1 MSTNWGFIGAGN
13 IAKVALG
20 PAVQKAK
27 NANLYAVASRDPIR
41 SAALSPVKVHH
52 SYQDLI
58 DDPDVDAV
66 YISLANDQHV
76 VWSIKAMQAGKDVLC
91 EKPLALNAMQVE
103 ELKDVAQAHNRL
115 LVEAVWARFHPR
127 LIRAVQLLDS
137 GAIGELTAV
146 DSSFA
151 FESNLVGNYRLDPAM
166 GGGSLL
172 DVGLYQLH
180 LWLALS
186 QDLSGLQIQRLT
198 RSISDTGVDLTTQFS
213 AQFANGVKVDA
224 LSSFELPAQQHV
236 VITGTAGSI
245 EFVDG
250 QAFTTWKETSSLSVN
265 GVIERFE
272 EVDAYQ
278 LMVEAFSSKLQGGS
292 DWVVPLSESLACAKA
307 LDQISQ
313 FVGGTV

>member
-1 MSTNWGFIGAGN
+1 VKTNWGFIGAGN
-13 IAKVALG
+13 IARVALG
-20 PAVQKAK
+20 PAVHKAK

-41 SAALSPVKVHH
+41 SAALNPVKVHD

-66 YISLANDQHV
+66 YISLANDQHIT
-76 VWSIKAMQAGKDVLC
+76 WSMKAMLVGKDVLC
-91 EKPLALNAMQVE
+91 EKPLALNASQVQE
-103 ELKDVAQAHNRL
+103 MKDVAEHSNRL

-127 LIRAVQLLDS
+127 LIRTVQLIND
-137 GAIGELTAV
+137 GAIGQLTAI

-151 FESNLVGNYRLDPAM
+151 FESKLQGNYRLDPAM

-186 QDLSGLQIQRLT
+186 QDLGGLQIAQLT
-198 RSISDTGVDLTTQFS
+198 RNISDSGVDLTTRFS
-213 AQFANGVKVDA
+213 AEFANGVKVKA

-236 VITGTAGSI
+236 EITGTAGRI

-250 QAFTTWKETSSLSVN
+250 QAFTTWKEGSSLRVN
-265 GVIERFE
+265 GVIEEFK

-292 DWVVPLSESLACAKA
+292 DWVVPLADSLACARA
-307 LDQISQ
+307 LDQIAQYESK
-313 FVGGTV
+313 

>member
-1 MSTNWGFIGAGN
+1 VNTNWGFIGAGN

-20 PAVQKAK
+20 PAVHNAK
-27 NANLYAVASRDPIR
+27 NATLYAVASRDPIR
-41 SAALSPVKVHH
+41 SAALNPVKVHD

-66 YISLANDQHV
+66 YISLANDQHIT
-76 VWSIKAMQAGKDVLC
+76 WSIKAMLAGKDVLC
-91 EKPLALNAMQVE
+91 EKPLALNAVQVQE
-103 ELKDVAQAHNRL
+103 MIDVAETNNRL

-127 LIRAVQLLDS
+127 LIRTVQLIND
-137 GAIGELTAV
+137 GAIGQLTAI

-151 FESNLVGNYRLDPAM
+151 FESKLQGNYRLDPAM

-186 QDLSGLQIQRLT
+186 QDLGGLQIQKLSRN
-198 RSISDTGVDLTTQFS
+198 ISESGVDLTTRFS

-236 VITGTAGSI
+236 VVTGTAGSI
-245 EFVDG
+245 EFIDG
-250 QAFTTWKETSSLSVN
+250 QAFTTWKEVSSLRVN
-265 GVIERFE
+265 GVIEEFAK
-272 EVDAYQ
+272 VDAYQ
-278 LMVEAFSSKLQGGS
+278 LMVEAFSAKIQGGT
-292 DWVVPLSESLACAKA
+292 DWVVPLAESLACAKA

-313 FVGGTV
+313 FVSG

>member
-1 MSTNWGFIGAGN
+1 MSTNWGFIGAGR
-13 IAKVALG
+13 IATIALG
-20 PAVQKAK
+20 PAVHNAK
-27 NANLYAVASRDPIR
+27 NAQLYAVASRDPIR

-58 DDPDVDAV
+58 EDPEVDAV
-66 YISLANDQHV
+66 YISLANDQHII
-76 VWSIKAMQAGKDVLC
+76 WANKAMRAGKDVLC
-91 EKPLALNAMQVE
+91 EKPLALNAHQVQE
-103 ELKDVAQAHNRL
+103 MISVAQTHNRL
-115 LVEAVWARFHPR
+115 LVEAIWARFHPR
-127 LIRAVQLLDS
+127 LIRAVQLVKS
-137 GAIGELTAV
+137 GAIGRLTSV

-186 QDLSGLQIQRLT
+186 QDLGGLQIQSLR

-250 QAFTTWKETSSLSVN
+250 QAFTTWREPSSLSVN
-265 GVIERFE
+265 GEIERFE
-272 EVDAYQ
+272 KVDAYQ

-292 DWVVPLSESLACAKA
+292 DWVPDLSESLACAKA

>member
-1 MSTNWGFIGAGN
+1 MNTNWGFIGAGN

-20 PAVQKAK
+20 PAVHNAK
-27 NANLYAVASRDPIR
+27 NATLYAVASRDPLR
-41 SAALSPVKVHH
+41 SAALNPVKVHD

-66 YISLANDQHV
+66 YISLANDQHIT
-76 VWSIKAMQAGKDVLC
+76 WSIKAMLAGKDVLC
-91 EKPLALNAMQVE
+91 EKPLALNATQVQE
-103 ELKDVAQAHNRL
+103 MKDISERDDRL

-127 LIRAVQLLDS
+127 LIRAVQLIKD
-137 GAIGELTAV
+137 GTIGQLTSV

-151 FESNLVGNYRLDPAM
+151 FASKMQGNYRLDPAM

-186 QDLSGLQIQRLT
+186 QDLSGLQIQQLT
-198 RSISDTGVDLTTQFS
+198 RNISESGVDLTTRFS

-245 EFVDG
+245 EFVAG
-250 QAFTTWKETSSLSVN
+250 QAFTTWKEVSSLRVN
-265 GVIERFE
+265 GVIEEFE
-272 EVDAYQ
+272 KVDAYQ

-292 DWVVPLSESLACAKA
+292 DWVVPLSDSLACAKA
-307 LDQISQ
+307 LDQIAQ
-313 FVGGTV
+313 FVSG

>member
-1 MSTNWGFIGAGN
+1 VNTNWGFIGAGN

-20 PAVQKAK
+20 PAVHKAK

-41 SAALSPVKVHH
+41 SAALNPVKVHD
-52 SYQDLI
+52 SYKDLI

-66 YISLANDQHV
+66 YISLANDQHII
-76 VWSIKAMQAGKDVLC
+76 WSIKAMLAGKDVLC
-91 EKPLALNAMQVE
+91 EKPLALNAQQVQE
-103 ELKDVAQAHNRL
+103 MKDVAESSNRV

-127 LIRAVQLLDS
+127 LIRTVQLIND
-137 GAIGELTAV
+137 GAIGQITAI

-151 FESNLVGNYRLDPAM
+151 FESKLQGNYRLDPVM

-186 QDLSGLQIQRLT
+186 QDLGGLQITQLT
-198 RSISDTGVDLTTQFS
+198 RNISDSGVDLTTLFS
-213 AQFANGVKVDA
+213 AGFANGVKVKA

-236 VITGTAGSI
+236 EITGTAGSI

-250 QAFTTWKETSSLSVN
+250 QAFTTWKESSSLSVN
-265 GVIERFE
+265 GVIEEFE
-272 EVDAYQ
+272 AVDAYQ

-292 DWVVPLSESLACAKA
+292 DWVVPLTDSLACAKA

-313 FVGGTV
+313 FVSA

>member
-1 MSTNWGFIGAGN
+1 MNTNWGFIGAGN

-20 PAVQKAK
+20 PAVHNAK
-27 NANLYAVASRDPIR
+27 NATLYAVASREPLR
-41 SAALSPVKVHH
+41 SAALNPVKVHD

-66 YISLANDQHV
+66 YISLANDQHIT
-76 VWSIKAMQAGKDVLC
+76 WSIKAMLAGKDVLC
-91 EKPLALNAMQVE
+91 EKPLALNALQVQE
-103 ELKDVAQAHNRL
+103 MKDVSESHDRL

-127 LIRAVQLLDS
+127 LIRAVQLIKD
-137 GAIGELTAV
+137 GAIGQLTSV

-151 FESNLVGNYRLDPAM
+151 FASKMQGNYRLDPAM

-186 QDLSGLQIQRLT
+186 QDLSGLQIQQLT
-198 RSISDTGVDLTTQFS
+198 RNISESGVDLTTRFS
-213 AQFANGVKVDA
+213 AQFTNGVKVDA

-245 EFVDG
+245 EFVAG
-250 QAFTTWKETSSLSVN
+250 QAFTTWKEVSSLRVN
-265 GVIERFE
+265 GVIEEFE
-272 EVDAYQ
+272 KVDAYQ

-292 DWVVPLSESLACAKA
+292 DWVVPLSDSLACAKA
-307 LDQISQ
+307 LDQIAQ
-313 FVGGTV
+313 FVSG

>member
-1 MSTNWGFIGAGN
+1 MSTNWGFIGAGR
-13 IAKVALG
+13 IATIALG
-20 PAVQKAK
+20 PAVHNAK
-27 NANLYAVASRDPIR
+27 NAKLYAVASRDPIR
-41 SAALSPVKVHH
+41 SAALSPEKVHH

-66 YISLANDQHV
+66 YISLANDQHII
-76 VWSIKAMQAGKDVLC
+76 WAIKAMAAGKDVLC
-91 EKPLALNAMQVE
+91 EKPLALNAMQVQE
-103 ELKDVAQAHNRL
+103 MKGVAEKHNRL

-127 LIRAVQLLDS
+127 LIRAVQLVNS
-137 GAIGELTAV
+137 GAIGQLTSV
-146 DSSFA
+146 NSSFA

-186 QDLSGLQIQRLT
+186 QDLGELQIQKLT
-198 RSISDTGVDLTTQFS
+198 RNMSATGVDLTTQFS

-224 LSSFELPAQQHV
+224 LSSFELPAKQHV
-236 VITGTAGSI
+236 VITGTSGSI

-250 QAFTTWKETSSLSVN
+250 QAFTTWKEASSLSIN
-265 GVIERFE
+265 GAIERFE
-272 EVDAYQ
+272 KVDAYQ
-278 LMVEAFSSKLQGGS
+278 LMVEAFSSKLQDGG

>member
-1 MSTNWGFIGAGN
+1 MSTNWGFIGAGR
-13 IAKVALG
+13 IATIALG
-20 PAVQKAK
+20 PAVHNAK
-27 NANLYAVASRDPIR
+27 NAKLYAVASRDPIR
-41 SAALSPVKVHH
+41 SAALSPEKVHH

-58 DDPDVDAV
+58 DDPEVDAV
-66 YISLANDQHV
+66 YISLANDQHII
-76 VWSIKAMQAGKDVLC
+76 WAIKAMAAGKDVLC
-91 EKPLALNAMQVE
+91 EKPLALNAMQVQE
-103 ELKDVAQAHNRL
+103 MKDVAEKHNRL

-127 LIRAVQLLDS
+127 LIRAVQLVNS
-137 GAIGELTAV
+137 GAIGQLTSV

-186 QDLSGLQIQRLT
+186 QDLGELQIQKLT
-198 RSISDTGVDLTTQFS
+198 RNMSATGVDLTTQFS

-224 LSSFELPAQQHV
+224 LSSFELPAKQHV
-236 VITGTAGSI
+236 VITGTSGSI

-250 QAFTTWKETSSLSVN
+250 QAFTTWKEASSLSIN
-265 GVIERFE
+265 GAIERFE
-272 EVDAYQ
+272 KVDAYQ
-278 LMVEAFSSKLQGGS
+278 LMVEAFSSKLQDGG

>member
-1 MSTNWGFIGAGN
+1 MNTNWGFIGAGN

-20 PAVQKAK
+20 PAVHNAK
-27 NANLYAVASRDPIR
+27 NATLYAVASRDPLR
-41 SAALSPVKVHH
+41 SAALNPVKVHD

-58 DDPDVDAV
+58 NDPDVDAV
-66 YISLANDQHV
+66 YISLANDQHIT
-76 VWSIKAMQAGKDVLC
+76 WSIKAMLAGKDVLC
-91 EKPLALNAMQVE
+91 EKPLALNATQVQE
-103 ELKDVAQAHNRL
+103 MKDISERDDRL

-127 LIRAVQLLDS
+127 LIRAVQLIKD
-137 GAIGELTAV
+137 GTIGQLTSV

-151 FESNLVGNYRLDPAM
+151 FASKMQGNYRLDPAM

-186 QDLSGLQIQRLT
+186 QDLSGLQIQQLT
-198 RSISDTGVDLTTQFS
+198 RNISESGVDLTTRFS

-245 EFVDG
+245 EFVAG
-250 QAFTTWKETSSLSVN
+250 QAFTTWKEVSSLRVN
-265 GVIERFE
+265 GVIEEFE
-272 EVDAYQ
+272 KVDAYQ

-292 DWVVPLSESLACAKA
+292 DWVVPLSDSLACAKA
-307 LDQISQ
+307 LDQIAQ
-313 FVGGTV
+313 FVSG

>member
-1 MSTNWGFIGAGN
+1 MSTNWGFIGAGR
-13 IAKVALG
+13 IATIALG
-20 PAVQKAK
+20 PAVHNAK
-27 NANLYAVASRDPIR
+27 NAKLYAVASRDPIR
-41 SAALSPVKVHH
+41 SAALNPVKVHH
-52 SYQDLI
+52 SYQNLI

-66 YISLANDQHV
+66 YISLANDQHI
-76 VWSIKAMQAGKDVLC
+76 VWSIKAMLAGKDVLC
-91 EKPLALNAMQVE
+91 EKPLALNAAQVQE
-103 ELKDVAQAHNRL
+103 MKDVAVASNRL

-127 LIRAVQLLDS
+127 LIRAVQLINE
-137 GAIGELTAV
+137 GAIGQLTSV

-151 FESNLVGNYRLDPAM
+151 FESNLAGNYRLDPAM

-186 QDLSGLQIQRLT
+186 QELGELQVQSLT
-198 RSISDTGVDLTTQFS
+198 RNISESGVDLTTRFT
-213 AQFANGVKVDA
+213 AQFPSGVQVNA
-224 LSSFELPAQQHV
+224 LSSFELPAKQHV

-250 QAFTTWKETSSLSVN
+250 QAFTTWKEASSLRVN
-265 GVIERFE
+265 GVIEEFE
-272 EVDAYQ
+272 KVDAYQ
-278 LMVEAFSSKLQGGS
+278 LMVEAFSSKLQGGG

-313 FVGGTV
+313 FVGG

>member
-1 MSTNWGFIGAGN
+1 MSTNWGFIGAGR
-13 IAKVALG
+13 IATIALG
-20 PAVQKAK
+20 PAVHNAK
-27 NANLYAVASRDPIR
+27 NAKLYAVASRDPIR
-41 SAALSPVKVHH
+41 SAALSPEKVHH

-58 DDPDVDAV
+58 DDPEVDAV
-66 YISLANDQHV
+66 YISLANDQHII
-76 VWSIKAMQAGKDVLC
+76 WAIKAMAAGKDVLC
-91 EKPLALNAMQVE
+91 EKPLALNAMQVHE
-103 ELKDVAQAHNRL
+103 MKDVAEKHNRL

-127 LIRAVQLLDS
+127 LIRAVQLVNS
-137 GAIGELTAV
+137 GAIGQLTSV

-186 QDLSGLQIQRLT
+186 QDLGELQIQKLT
-198 RSISDTGVDLTTQFS
+198 RNMSATGVDLTTQFS

-224 LSSFELPAQQHV
+224 LSSFELPAKQHV
-236 VITGTAGSI
+236 VITGTSGSI

-250 QAFTTWKETSSLSVN
+250 QAFTTWKEASSLSIN
-265 GVIERFE
+265 GAIERFE
-272 EVDAYQ
+272 KVDAYQ
-278 LMVEAFSSKLQGGS
+278 LMVEAFSSKLQDGG

>member
-1 MSTNWGFIGAGN
+1 MSTNWGFIGAGR
-13 IAKVALG
+13 IATIALG
-20 PAVQKAK
+20 PAVHNAK
-27 NANLYAVASRDPIR
+27 NAQLYAVASRDPIR

-58 DDPDVDAV
+58 EDPEVDAV
-66 YISLANDQHV
+66 YISLANDQHII
-76 VWSIKAMQAGKDVLC
+76 WANKAMRAGKDVLC
-91 EKPLALNAMQVE
+91 EKPLALNAHQVQE
-103 ELKDVAQAHNRL
+103 MISVAQTHNRL
-115 LVEAVWARFHPR
+115 LVEAIWARFHPR
-127 LIRAVQLLDS
+127 LIRAVQLVKS
-137 GAIGELTAV
+137 GAIGRLTSV

-186 QDLSGLQIQRLT
+186 QDLGGLKIQSLR
-198 RSISDTGVDLTTQFS
+198 RSISDSGVDLTTQFS

-250 QAFTTWKETSSLSVN
+250 QAFTTWREPSSLSVN
-265 GVIERFE
+265 GEIERFE
-272 EVDAYQ
+272 KVDAYQ
-278 LMVEAFSSKLQGGS
+278 LMVEAFSSKLHGGS
-292 DWVVPLSESLACAKA
+292 DWVPDLSESLACAKA

>member
-1 MSTNWGFIGAGN
+1 MNTNWGFIGAGN

-20 PAVQKAK
+20 PAVHNAK
-27 NANLYAVASRDPIR
+27 NATLYAVASRDPLR
-41 SAALSPVKVHH
+41 SAALNPVKVHS

-66 YISLANDQHV
+66 YISLANDQHIT
-76 VWSIKAMQAGKDVLC
+76 WSIKAMLAGKDVLC
-91 EKPLALNAMQVE
+91 EKPLALNALQVQE
-103 ELKDVAQAHNRL
+103 MIDISEKHDRL

-127 LIRAVQLLDS
+127 LIRAVQLIKD
-137 GAIGELTAV
+137 GAIGQLTSI

-151 FESNLVGNYRLDPAM
+151 FASKMQGNYRLDPAM

-186 QDLSGLQIQRLT
+186 QDLSGLQIQQLT
-198 RSISDTGVDLTTQFS
+198 RNVSESGVDLTTRFS

-236 VITGTAGSI
+236 VITGSTGTI

-250 QAFTTWKETSSLSVN
+250 QAFTTWKEVSSLRVN
-265 GVIERFE
+265 GVIEEFE
-272 EVDAYQ
+272 KVDAYQ

-292 DWVVPLSESLACAKA
+292 DWVVPLSDSLACAQA
-307 LDQISQ
+307 LDQIAQ
-313 FVGGTV
+313 FVSG

>member
-1 MSTNWGFIGAGN
+1 MSTNWGFIGAGR
-13 IAKVALG
+13 IATIALG
-20 PAVQKAK
+20 PAVHNAK
-27 NANLYAVASRDPIR
+27 NAKLYAVASRDPIR
-41 SAALSPVKVHH
+41 SAALNPVKVHH

-66 YISLANDQHV
+66 YISLANDQHI
-76 VWSIKAMQAGKDVLC
+76 VWSIKAMLAGKDVLC
-91 EKPLALNAMQVE
+91 EKPLALNAAQVQE
-103 ELKDVAQAHNRL
+103 MKDVAEASNRL

-127 LIRAVQLLDS
+127 LIRAVQLINE
-137 GAIGELTAV
+137 GAIGQLTSV

-151 FESNLVGNYRLDPAM
+151 FESNLAGNYRLDPAM

-186 QDLSGLQIQRLT
+186 QELGELQVQSLT
-198 RSISDTGVDLTTQFS
+198 RNISESGVDLTTRFT
-213 AQFANGVKVDA
+213 AQFPSGVQVNA
-224 LSSFELPAQQHV
+224 LSSFELPAKQHV

-250 QAFTTWKETSSLSVN
+250 QAFTTWKEASSLRVN
-265 GVIERFE
+265 GVIEEFE
-272 EVDAYQ
+272 KVDAYQ
-278 LMVEAFSSKLQGGS
+278 LMVEAFSSKLQGGG

-313 FVGGTV
+313 FVGG

>member
-1 MSTNWGFIGAGN
+1 MSTNWGFIGAGR
-13 IAKVALG
+13 IATIALG
-20 PAVQKAK
+20 PAVHNAK
-27 NANLYAVASRDPIR
+27 NAKLYAVASRDPIR
-41 SAALSPVKVHH
+41 SAALNPVKVHH

-66 YISLANDQHV
+66 YISLANDQHI
-76 VWSIKAMQAGKDVLC
+76 VWSIKAMLAGKDVLC
-91 EKPLALNAMQVE
+91 EKPLALNAAQVQE
-103 ELKDVAQAHNRL
+103 MKDVAEASNRL

-127 LIRAVQLLDS
+127 LIRAVQLINE
-137 GAIGELTAV
+137 GAIGQLASV

-151 FESNLVGNYRLDPAM
+151 FESNLAGNYRLDPAM

-186 QDLSGLQIQRLT
+186 QELGELQVQSLT
-198 RSISDTGVDLTTQFS
+198 RNISESGVDLTTRFT
-213 AQFANGVKVDA
+213 AQFPSGVQVNA
-224 LSSFELPAQQHV
+224 LSSFELPAKQHV

-250 QAFTTWKETSSLSVN
+250 QAFTTWKEASSLRVN
-265 GVIERFE
+265 GVIEEFE
-272 EVDAYQ
+272 KVDAYQ
-278 LMVEAFSSKLQGGS
+278 LMVEAFSSKLQGGG

-313 FVGGTV
+313 FVGG

>member
-1 MSTNWGFIGAGN
+1 VNTNWGFIGAGN

-20 PAVQKAK
+20 PAVHKAK

-41 SAALSPVKVHH
+41 SAALNPVKVHD

-66 YISLANDQHV
+66 YISLANDQHIN
-76 VWSIKAMQAGKDVLC
+76 WSIKAMLAGKDVLC
-91 EKPLALNAMQVE
+91 EKPLALNASQVQE
-103 ELKDVAQAHNRL
+103 MKDVAENSNRL

-127 LIRAVQLLDS
+127 LIRTVQLIND
-137 GAIGELTAV
+137 GAIGQLTAV

-151 FESNLVGNYRLDPAM
+151 FESKLQGNYRLDPAM

-186 QDLSGLQIQRLT
+186 QDLGGLQIAQLT
-198 RSISDTGVDLTTQFS
+198 RNISGSGVDLTTRFS
-213 AQFANGVKVDA
+213 AEFANGVKVKA

-236 VITGTAGSI
+236 EITGTAGTI

-250 QAFTTWKETSSLSVN
+250 QAFTTWKEGSSLRVN
-265 GVIERFE
+265 GVIEEFE
-272 EVDAYQ
+272 AVDAYQ

-292 DWVVPLSESLACAKA
+292 DWVVPLADSLACAKA
-307 LDQISQ
+307 LDQIAQWGSK
-313 FVGGTV
+313 

>member
-1 MSTNWGFIGAGN
+1 MNTNWGFIGAGN

-20 PAVQKAK
+20 PAVHNAK
-27 NANLYAVASRDPIR
+27 NATLYAVASREPLR
-41 SAALSPVKVHH
+41 SAALNPVKVHD

-66 YISLANDQHV
+66 YISLANDQHIT
-76 VWSIKAMQAGKDVLC
+76 WSIKAMLAGKDVLC
-91 EKPLALNAMQVE
+91 EKPLALNALQVQE
-103 ELKDVAQAHNRL
+103 MKDVSESHDRL

-127 LIRAVQLLDS
+127 LIRAVQLIKD
-137 GAIGELTAV
+137 GAIGQLTSV

-151 FESNLVGNYRLDPAM
+151 FASKMPGNYRLDPAM

-186 QDLSGLQIQRLT
+186 QDLSGLQIQQLT
-198 RSISDTGVDLTTQFS
+198 RNISESGVDLTTRFS
-213 AQFANGVKVDA
+213 AQFTNGVKVDA

-245 EFVDG
+245 EFVAG
-250 QAFTTWKETSSLSVN
+250 QAFTTWKEVSSLRVN
-265 GVIERFE
+265 GVIEEFE
-272 EVDAYQ
+272 KVDAYQ

-292 DWVVPLSESLACAKA
+292 DWVVPLSDSLACAKA
-307 LDQISQ
+307 LDQIAQ
-313 FVGGTV
+313 FVSG

>member
-1 MSTNWGFIGAGN
+1 MNTNWGFIGAGN

-20 PAVQKAK
+20 PAVHKAK
-27 NANLYAVASRDPIR
+27 NATLYAVASRDPVR
-41 SAALSPVKVHH
+41 SSALAPVKVHD

-58 DDPDVDAV
+58 DDPNVEAV
-66 YISLANDQHV
+66 YISLANDQHII
-76 VWSIKAMQAGKDVLC
+76 WSIKAMLAGKDVLC
-91 EKPLALNAMQVE
+91 EKPLALNAAQVQE
-103 ELKDVAQAHNRL
+103 MKDVAETSNRL

-127 LIRAVQLLDS
+127 LIRAVQLINN
-137 GAIGELTAV
+137 GAIGRLTSV

-151 FESNLVGNYRLDPAM
+151 FESNLAGNYRLDPAM

-186 QDLSGLQIQRLT
+186 QDLGGMQIQQLT
-198 RSISDTGVDLTTQFS
+198 RNLSQSGVDLTTRFT
-213 AQFANGVKVDA
+213 AQFPNGVQVNA
-224 LSSFELPAQQHV
+224 LSSFELPAKQHV

-250 QAFTTWKETSSLSVN
+250 QAFTTWKEVSSLKVN
-265 GVIERFE
+265 GVTEEFE
-272 EVDAYQ
+272 KVDAYQ
-278 LMVEAFSSKLQGGS
+278 LMVEAFSSKLQGGG

-313 FVGGTV
+313 FVGG

>member
-1 MSTNWGFIGAGN
+1 MDTKWGFIGAGN

-20 PAVQKAK
+20 PAVHNAK
-27 NANLYAVASRDPIR
+27 NASLYAVASRDPIR
-41 SAALSPVKVHH
+41 SAALNPVKVHT

-66 YISLANDQHV
+66 YISLANDQHIT
-76 VWSIKAMQAGKDVLC
+76 WSIKAMLAGKDVLC
-91 EKPLALNAMQVE
+91 EKPLALNAIQVQE
-103 ELKDVAQAHNRL
+103 MMDVAQKSNRL

-127 LIRAVQLLDS
+127 VIRTVQLINS
-137 GAIGELTAV
+137 GAIGQLTSV

-151 FESNLVGNYRLDPAM
+151 FESNLAGNYRLDPAM

-186 QDLSGLQIQRLT
+186 QDLGGLQIQNLT
-198 RSISDTGVDLTTQFS
+198 RNMSESGVDLTTKFS

-224 LSSFELPAQQHV
+224 LSSFEIPAQQHV
-236 VITGTAGSI
+236 VIKGTTGSI

-250 QAFTTWKETSSLSVN
+250 QAFTTWKERSSLRVN
-265 GVIERFE
+265 GVIEEFE
-272 EVDAYQ
+272 KVDAYQ
-278 LMVEAFSSKLQGGS
+278 LMVEAFSSKLQGGG
-292 DWVVPLSESLACAKA
+292 DWVVPLAESLACAKA
-307 LDQISQ
+307 LDQISE
-313 FVGGTV
+313 FVSG

>member
-20 PAVQKAK
+20 PAVHNAK
-27 NANLYAVASRDPIR
+27 NAKLYAVASRDPIR
-41 SAALSPVKVHH
+41 SSALSPEKVHH

-58 DDPDVDAV
+58 EDPKVDAV
-66 YISLANDQHV
+66 YISLANDQHII
-76 VWSIKAMQAGKDVLC
+76 WAIKAMAAGKDVLC
-91 EKPLALNAMQVE
+91 EKPLALNAMQVQE
-103 ELKDVAQAHNRL
+103 MKDVAEKHNRL

-127 LIRAVQLLDS
+127 LIRAVQLVNN
-137 GAIGELTAV
+137 GAIGQLTSV

-186 QDLSGLQIQRLT
+186 QDLGELQIQKLT
-198 RSISDTGVDLTTQFS
+198 RNMSATGVDLTTQFS

-224 LSSFELPAQQHV
+224 LSSFELPAKQHV
-236 VITGTAGSI
+236 VITGTSGSI

-250 QAFTTWKETSSLSVN
+250 QAFTTWKKASSLSIN
-265 GVIERFE
+265 GAIERFE
-272 EVDAYQ
+272 KVDAYQ
-278 LMVEAFSSKLQGGS
+278 LMVEAFSSKLQNGG

>member
-1 MSTNWGFIGAGN
+1 VNTNWGFIGAGN

-20 PAVQKAK
+20 PAVHKAK

-41 SAALSPVKVHH
+41 SAALNPVKVHD
-52 SYQDLI
+52 SYKDLI

-66 YISLANDQHV
+66 YISLANDQHII
-76 VWSIKAMQAGKDVLC
+76 WSIKAMLAGKDVLC
-91 EKPLALNAMQVE
+91 EKPLALNAQQVQE
-103 ELKDVAQAHNRL
+103 MKDVAKSSNRV

-127 LIRAVQLLDS
+127 LIRTVQLIND
-137 GAIGELTAV
+137 GAIGQLTAI

-151 FESNLVGNYRLDPAM
+151 FESKLQGNYRLDPAM

-186 QDLSGLQIQRLT
+186 QDLGGLQITQLT
-198 RSISDTGVDLTTQFS
+198 RNISDSGVDLTTHFS
-213 AQFANGVKVDA
+213 AGFANGVKVKA

-236 VITGTAGSI
+236 EITGTAGTI

-250 QAFTTWKETSSLSVN
+250 QAFTTWKESSSLRVN
-265 GVIERFE
+265 GVIEEFE
-272 EVDAYQ
+272 AVDAYQ

-292 DWVVPLSESLACAKA
+292 DWVVPLTDSLACAKA
-307 LDQISQ
+307 LDRIAQWDSK
-313 FVGGTV
+313 

>member
-1 MSTNWGFIGAGN
+1 VNTNWGFIGAGN

-20 PAVQKAK
+20 PAVHKAK
-27 NANLYAVASRDPIR
+27 NATLYAVASRDPVR
-41 SAALSPVKVHH
+41 STALNPVKVHD

-58 DDPDVDAV
+58 DDPNVDAI
-66 YISLANDQHV
+66 YISLANDQHIT
-76 VWSIKAMQAGKDVLC
+76 WSIKAMLAGKDVLC
-91 EKPLALNAMQVE
+91 EKPLALNAAQVQE
-103 ELKDVAQAHNRL
+103 MKDVAETSNRL

-127 LIRAVQLLDS
+127 LIRAVQLINN
-137 GAIGELTAV
+137 GAIGRLTSV

-151 FESNLVGNYRLDPAM
+151 FESNLAGNYRLDPAM

-186 QDLSGLQIQRLT
+186 QDLGGMQIQQLT
-198 RSISDTGVDLTTQFS
+198 RNLSQSGVDLTTRFT
-213 AQFANGVKVDA
+213 AQFPSGVQVNA
-224 LSSFELPAQQHV
+224 LSSFELPAKQHV

-250 QAFTTWKETSSLSVN
+250 QAFTTWKEVSSLKVN
-265 GVIERFE
+265 GVTEEFE
-272 EVDAYQ
+272 KVDAYQ
-278 LMVEAFSSKLQGGS
+278 LMVEAFSSKLQGGG

-313 FVGGTV
+313 FVGG

>member
-1 MSTNWGFIGAGN
+1 MNTNWGFIGAGN

-20 PAVQKAK
+20 PAVHNAK
-27 NANLYAVASRDPIR
+27 NATLYAVASRDPLR
-41 SAALSPVKVHH
+41 SAALNPVKVHG

-66 YISLANDQHV
+66 YISLANDQHIT
-76 VWSIKAMQAGKDVLC
+76 WSIKAMLAGKDVLC
-91 EKPLALNAMQVE
+91 EKPLALNATQVQE
-103 ELKDVAQAHNRL
+103 MMDVAQKSNRL

-127 LIRAVQLLDS
+127 FIRAAQLIRD
-137 GAIGELTAV
+137 GAIGQLTSV

-151 FESNLVGNYRLDPAM
+151 FASKLQGNYRLDPAM

-186 QDLSGLQIQRLT
+186 QDLSGLQIQQLT
-198 RSISDTGVDLTTQFS
+198 RNISESGVDLTTRFS

-236 VITGTAGSI
+236 VITGRTGTI
-245 EFVDG
+245 EFVAG
-250 QAFTTWKETSSLSVN
+250 QAFTTWKEVSSLRVN
-265 GVIERFE
+265 GVIEEFE
-272 EVDAYQ
+272 KVDAYQ
-278 LMVEAFSSKLQGGS
+278 LMVEAFSSKIQGGT
-292 DWVVPLSESLACAKA
+292 DWVVPLSDTLACAKA
-307 LDQISQ
+307 LDQIAQ
-313 FVGGTV
+313 FVTK

>member
-1 MSTNWGFIGAGN
+1 MNTNWGFIGAGN

-20 PAVQKAK
+20 PAVHNAK
-27 NANLYAVASRDPIR
+27 NATLYAVASRDPLR
-41 SAALSPVKVHH
+41 SAALNPVKVYD

-66 YISLANDQHV
+66 YISLANDQHIT
-76 VWSIKAMQAGKDVLC
+76 WSIKAMLAGKDVLC
-91 EKPLALNAMQVE
+91 EKPLALNALQVQE
-103 ELKDVAQAHNRL
+103 MKDVSESHDRL

-127 LIRAVQLLDS
+127 LIRAVQLIKD
-137 GAIGELTAV
+137 GAIGQLTSV

-151 FESNLVGNYRLDPAM
+151 FASKMQGNYRLDPAM

-186 QDLSGLQIQRLT
+186 QDLSGLQIQQLT
-198 RSISDTGVDLTTQFS
+198 RNISESGVDLTTRFS

-245 EFVDG
+245 EFVAG
-250 QAFTTWKETSSLSVN
+250 QAFTTWKEVSSLRVN
-265 GVIERFE
+265 GVIEEFE
-272 EVDAYQ
+272 KVDAYQ

-292 DWVVPLSESLACAKA
+292 DWVVPLSESLACAKT
-307 LDQISQ
+307 LDQIAQ
-313 FVGGTV
+313 FVSG

>member
-1 MSTNWGFIGAGN
+1 MNTNWGFIGAGN

-20 PAVQKAK
+20 PAVHNAK
-27 NANLYAVASRDPIR
+27 NATLYAVASRDPLR
-41 SAALSPVKVHH
+41 SAALNPVKVHD

-58 DDPDVDAV
+58 EDPDVDAV
-66 YISLANDQHV
+66 YISLANDQHIT
-76 VWSIKAMQAGKDVLC
+76 WSIKAMLAGKDVLC
-91 EKPLALNAMQVE
+91 EKPLALNALQVQE
-103 ELKDVAQAHNRL
+103 MKDISESHDRL

-127 LIRAVQLLDS
+127 LIRAVQLIKD
-137 GAIGELTAV
+137 GTIGQLTSV

-151 FESNLVGNYRLDPAM
+151 FASKMQGNYRLDPAM

-186 QDLSGLQIQRLT
+186 QDLSGLQIQQLT
-198 RSISDTGVDLTTQFS
+198 RNISESGVDLTTRFS

-245 EFVDG
+245 EFVAG
-250 QAFTTWKETSSLSVN
+250 QAFTTWKEVSSLRVN
-265 GVIERFE
+265 GVIEEFE
-272 EVDAYQ
+272 KVDAYQ

-292 DWVVPLSESLACAKA
+292 DWVVPLSDSLACAKA
-307 LDQISQ
+307 LDQIAQ
-313 FVGGTV
+313 FVSG